1 MKTGCFTNWAQ
12 MNLLNSYL
20 TEKCQF
26 VIGQQTIGLVQQEV
40 PPYELF
46 EPPVLPLDKT
56 VRPLT
61 L

>member
-1 MKTGCFTNWAQ
+1 
-12 MNLLNSYL
+12 MNCLNPYL
-20 TEKCQF
+20 TEKSQF
-26 VIGQQTIGLVQQEV
+26 VIGQQTVGLVQQEV